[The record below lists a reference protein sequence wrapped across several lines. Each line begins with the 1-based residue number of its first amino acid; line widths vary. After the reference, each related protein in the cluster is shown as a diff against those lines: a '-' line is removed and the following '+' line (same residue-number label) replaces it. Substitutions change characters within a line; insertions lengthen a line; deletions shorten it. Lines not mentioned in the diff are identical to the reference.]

1 MPADLVVFMRW
12 IGLLEVAAQPQ
23 PAPCVKGKWYRDGD
37 VPFLQSRG
45 SRGRIASGWCWVC
58 ITPTAGRRSHTPSGC
73 SEMGRWWAV

>member
-37 VPFLQSRG
+37 VPF
-45 SRGRIASGWCWVC
+45 
-58 ITPTAGRRSHTPSGC
+58 
-73 SEMGRWWAV
+73 